1 MTAPDSVNPAGSL
14 AVHPHLQDLAG
25 FVQASPSS
33 YHAAAEVARRLQ
45 ALGYARVDERRDF
58 PAGPGGYVLVRD
70 GAVIAWRIPDGVA
83 RPGARESGAGRAG
96 AGEGS
101 AGAGRGTG
109 PGTGASDVV
118 PVFRIL
124 GAHTDSPTFKLK
136 PRPTTSREGWL
147 QAGVEVYGGP
157 LLNSWLDRELCFA
170 GRLVTEDGTEH
181 LAATGPVARFPQ
193 LAIHLDRDVNN
204 GLKLDRQQHM
214 NPVWG
219 ATDGSAAPADILA
232 VLARAAGL
240 DPASVRGFDVVM
252 ADTQAPGL
260 FGAAGEFFAS
270 GRLDNLSSVHAGL
283 VALEALESPG
293 ASGGLSV
300 ESAGVPGQDTPTNST
315 DGAPVI
321 PVLAAF
327 DHEELGSASRSGAAG
342 PVLEDVLRR
351 VLDALGASGQGPARS
366 FAGSWLLSADAGHL
380 VHPNYAERHDPV
392 NHPRVNAGPLLKI
405 NANQRYSTD
414 AAGAAAFARW
424 CAHAGVPFQ
433 EFVSNNAVPC
443 GSTIGPISA
452 TRLGIRTVD
461 VGIGLLSMHSAREM
475 CGAQDPGH
483 LAAAVGSFFAGV

>member
-1 MTAPDSVNPAGSL
+1 MTAPDTDAPRLTPDLPAY
-14 AVHPHLQDLAG
+14 LQDLAD
-25 FVQASPSS
+25 FVMASPSS
-33 YHAAAEVARRLQ
+33 YHAAAEVARRLE
-45 ALGYARVDERRDF
+45 AAGYARVDERLDF
-58 PAGPGGYVLVRD
+58 PAEPGGYVLVRD
-70 GAVIAWRIPDGVA
+70 GAVMAWRIPD
-83 RPGARESGAGRAG
+83 AGRT
-96 AGEGS
+96 S
-101 AGAGRGTG
+101 AT
-109 PGTGASDVV
+109 

-136 PRPTTSREGWL
+136 PRPSTAREGWL

-170 GRLVTEDGTEH
+170 GRMVTVDGREH
-181 LAATGPVARFPQ
+181 LVRTGPIARFPQ
-193 LAIHLDRDVNN
+193 LAVHLDREVNN
-204 GLKLDRQQHM
+204 GLKLDRQQHLH
-214 NPVWG
+214 PVWG
-219 ATDGSAAPADILA
+219 AVPVGDHGGRNADLPTDILA
-232 VLARAAGL
+232 VLARTAGL
-240 DPASVRGFDVVM
+240 DADEVAGFDVVM
-252 ADTQAPGL
+252 ADTQAPGV
-260 FGAAGEFFAS
+260 FGASGELFAS

-283 VALEALESPG
+283 VALESLS
-293 ASGGLSV
+293 ASGADASAGGVVADGVSG
-300 ESAGVPGQDTPTNST
+300 ESA
-315 DGAPVI
+315 GAPVI

-351 VLDALGASGQGPARS
+351 VLDVMGVSGQGAARS

-392 NHPRVNAGPLLKI
+392 NHPRANGGPLLKI

-424 CAHAGVPFQ
+424 CGVAGVPFQ
-433 EFVSNNAVPC
+433 EFVSNNGVPC

-475 CGAQDPGH
+475 CGAEDPAR
-483 LAAAVGSFFAGV
+483 LAGAATAFYNGV

>member
-1 MTAPDSVNPAGSL
+1 MTTPDPVTPAGPL
-14 AVHPHLQDLAG
+14 AGHPHLQDLAG
-25 FVQASPSS
+25 FVRASPSS
-33 YHAAAEVARRLQ
+33 YHAAAEVARRLE
-45 ALGYARVDERRDF
+45 AAGYRRVDERRDF
-58 PAGPGGYVLVRD
+58 PAAPGGYVLVRD
-70 GAVIAWRIPDGVA
+70 GAVLAWWIPDGVGPA
-83 RPGARESGAGRAG
+83 GAAG
-96 AGEGS
+96 AGPDAARSEAAAPRGEG
-101 AGAGRGTG
+101 AVGT
-109 PGTGASDVV
+109 V

-193 LAIHLDRDVNN
+193 LAIHLDREVND
-204 GLKLDRQQHM
+204 GLSLDRQQHL

-219 ATDGSAAPADILA
+219 ADDAGPGPSDILA
-232 VLARAAGL
+232 VLARAAGV
-240 DPASVRGFDVVM
+240 DPRAVRGFDVVM
-252 ADTQAPGL
+252 ADTQPPAL
-260 FGAAGEFFAS
+260 FGTAGEFFAS

-283 VALEALESPG
+283 VGMEALAAEAP
-293 ASGGLSV
+293 AD
-300 ESAGVPGQDTPTNST
+300 SA

-351 VLDALGASGQGPARS
+351 LLEALGVHGQGVPRS
-366 FAGSWLLSADAGHL
+366 LAGSWLLSADAGHL

-392 NHPRVNAGPLLKI
+392 NRPRPNAGPLLKI

-433 EFVSNNAVPC
+433 EFVSRNTVPC

-475 CGAQDPGH
+475 CGARDPGH
-483 LAAAVGSFFAGV
+483 LAAVVRSFLAGA

>member
-1 MTAPDSVNPAGSL
+1 MTAPDSVTPAGSL
-14 AVHPHLQDLAG
+14 AGHPHLQDLAG

-45 ALGYARVDERRDF
+45 AAGYARVDERLDF
-58 PAGPGGYVLVRD
+58 PAEPGGYVLVRD
-70 GAVIAWRIPDGVA
+70 GAVIAWWIPDGVA
-83 RPGARESGAGRAG
+83 RPGAAG
-96 AGEGS
+96 AGS
-101 AGAGRGTG
+101 AGAGAGDPATGAGTG
-109 PGTGASDVV
+109 EAAGTGAADVV

-136 PRPTTSREGWL
+136 PRPTTRREGWL

-170 GRLVTEDGTEH
+170 GRLVTEDGAEH

-219 ATDGSAAPADILA
+219 AEGGTASPADILA
-232 VLARAAGL
+232 VLARTAGL
-240 DPASVRGFDVVM
+240 DPQAVRGFDVVM

-260 FGAAGEFFAS
+260 FGASGEFFAS

-283 VALEALESPG
+283 VALEAHTS
-293 ASGGLSV
+293 
-300 ESAGVPGQDTPTNST
+300 TNST
-315 DGAPVI
+315 GNAPVI

-351 VLDALGASGQGPARS
+351 VLDALGVSGQGPARS

-414 AAGAAAFARW
+414 ASGAAAFARW

-461 VGIGLLSMHSAREM
+461 VGIGLLSMHSVREM

>member
-1 MTAPDSVNPAGSL
+1 MTAAETPTSSSSTSSSL
-14 AVHPHLQDLAG
+14 PPHLQDLAD
-25 FVQASPSS
+25 FVMASPSS
-33 YHAAAEVARRLQ
+33 YHAAAEVARRLE
-45 ALGYARVDERRDF
+45 AAGYVRVDEQRDF

-70 GAVIAWRIPDGVA
+70 GAVMAWRIPDAG
-83 RPGARESGAGRAG
+83 SHLGAGTPA
-96 AGEGS
+96 ATNAES
-101 AGAGRGTG
+101 AAD
-109 PGTGASDVV
+109 PADHADAV

-170 GRLVTEDGTEH
+170 GRLATVDGQEH
-181 LAATGPVARFPQ
+181 LAATGPIARFPQ
-193 LAIHLDRDVNN
+193 LAIHLDREVNN
-204 GLKLDRQQHM
+204 GLKLDRQQHLH
-214 NPVWG
+214 PLWG
-219 ATDGSAAPADILA
+219 AVPSASDASSEDFPTDILA
-232 VLARAAGL
+232 VLARTAGL
-240 DPASVRGFDVVM
+240 DPTEVAGFDVVM
-252 ADTQAPGL
+252 ADTQPPGL
-260 FGAAGEFFAS
+260 FGASGEFFAS

-283 VALEALESPG
+283 VEMEALGRTAAP
-293 ASGGLSV
+293 AT
-300 ESAGVPGQDTPTNST
+300 AGP
-315 DGAPVI
+315 PVV

-351 VLDALGASGQGPARS
+351 VLEVMGVTGQAVPRS

-392 NHPRVNAGPLLKI
+392 VRPRVNGGPLLKI
-405 NANQRYSTD
+405 NANQRYTTD

-424 CAHAGVPFQ
+424 CRAADVPFQ
-433 EFVSNNAVPC
+433 EFVSHNDVPC

-461 VGIGLLSMHSAREM
+461 VGLGLLSMHSAREM
-475 CGAQDPGH
+475 CGAEDPAR
-483 LAAAVGSFFAGV
+483 LAGAVSAFFAGA